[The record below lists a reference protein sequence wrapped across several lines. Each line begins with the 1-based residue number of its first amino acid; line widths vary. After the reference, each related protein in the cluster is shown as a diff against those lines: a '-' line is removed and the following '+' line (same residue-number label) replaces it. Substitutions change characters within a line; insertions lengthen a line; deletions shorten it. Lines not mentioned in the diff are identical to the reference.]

1 MAERNGYSEIT
12 YFNQHQYNLKQQV
25 SAIGLRYNF
34 TSNIYLSLFYQQQ
47 EYADANRQQA
57 DFTIRQFSILYNML
71 F

>member
-1 MAERNGYSEIT
+1 
-12 YFNQHQYNLKQQV
+12 LKQQV